1 MIMVGLWYY
10 NLSGVTELLI
20 MRDSYHVGMCFK
32 DSYNCKTGMRG
43 SPTVAYIEYIAVGI
57 Q

>member
-1 MIMVGLWYY
+1 MVGLWYY